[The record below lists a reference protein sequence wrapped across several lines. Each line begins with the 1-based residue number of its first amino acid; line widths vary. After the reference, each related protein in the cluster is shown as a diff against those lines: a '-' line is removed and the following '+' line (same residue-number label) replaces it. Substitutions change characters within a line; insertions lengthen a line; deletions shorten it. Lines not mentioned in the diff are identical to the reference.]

1 MSVSLHF
8 RVVSEWLA
16 WGKKS
21 VQIPYSCTVDCTT
34 VHGEEVKLNRSSLS
48 HSYDPI
54 RPSCVE
60 HTSNQFL
67 HSLLSCSV
75 LEVSQGKYGPGAS
88 PPLRWSS
95 SHRAAVTDFKL
106 PELFRKQVLTVFF
119 FLPSSEQVIQDFI
132 HLSTTL
138 SCGFYLTNFLRGL
151 KSNIQ
156 LVVKYYFYTNEV

>member
-1 MSVSLHF
+1 MTGLRKEECTDPVQLYSRLYNCTRGRGKAEQKFSLSLVWSDPSLLCRAH
-8 RVVSEWLA
+8 VES
-16 WGKKS
+16 
-21 VQIPYSCTVDCTT
+21 I
-34 VHGEEVKLNRSSLS
+34 SSL
-48 HSYDPI
+48 
-54 RPSCVE
+54 
-60 HTSNQFL
+60 T
-67 HSLLSCSV
+67 SLLLCSG
-75 LEVSQGKYGPGAS
+75 SFSGKVWTRCP